1 MTTNRSVF
9 TNKMKVQTDAAVYN
23 RSKRGQMMRCNK
35 EGAMCAEKD
44 CPHKG
49 SHLYHADCLRSICM
63 SDQKEISVECVIVE
77 EKEAT
82 NETD

>member
-1 MTTNRSVF
+1 MTTNRSIF

-23 RSKRGQMMRCNK
+23 RSKRGCMMRCNK
-35 EGAMCAEKD
+35 ESTMCIDKN

-49 SHLYHADCLRSICM
+49 PHKYHYDCLRTTCM

-77 EKEAT
+77 EKHE
-82 NETD
+82 